1 MWRKKAV
8 VAQLRYYTNI
18 CQEELRK
25 ITKTSVRAVAAPTTQ
40 PRFEPDIY

>member
-8 VAQLRYYTNI
+8 WAQLRYYPNI

-25 ITKTSVRAVAAPTTQ
+25 TTKTSVRILAAPTTQ